1 MGKPSSRNGELPH
14 TEYIGVKERTRGSE
28 TSQYPEEKKTTSDS
42 GSSGERTRK
51 NKPKPTFRKRRWGC
65 GSTVGPW
72 VVSGS
77 AWKGVP
83 KRVIVSYAK
92 TTCGRVG
99 YPSTTEHVQFCL
111 NLPGPSG
118 KAKYYSSTD
127 SVQVPRG
134 KGEKNPCEGSQKNL
148 KPHVYKQFEH
158 HAARQVRERTFC
170 IMIRRLNVRSEA
182 KPIGGAGAKASPK
195 WATSCVYYNPKRDD
209 LRMARLKC
217 G

>member
-1 MGKPSSRNGELPH
+1 MGKPSWRNGQLPH
-14 TEYIGVKERTRGSE
+14 SESIGVKERTRGSE

-42 GSSGERTRK
+42 GSSGERTWK
-51 NKPKPTFRKRRWGC
+51 NKPKPVSRKRHRGC
-65 GSTVGPW
+65 GSTVGPE
-72 VVSGS
+72 VVSGT
-77 AWKGVP
+77 AWKGGP
-83 KRVIVSYAK
+83 ERVIVSYAK
-92 TTCGRVG
+92 TTFGRVG
-99 YPSTTEHVQFCL
+99 YPSKTGHEQSCL

-118 KAKYYSSTD
+118 KAKYYSATD
-127 SVQVPRG
+127 SEQVPRG